1 MGGTRRQTDRQT
13 DRTVYRVASQLKIWR
28 EGANLNLLMEKPN
41 FVYYGINNLD
51 SQRGRGGQMLRRTD
65 TEKGVENG

>member
-1 MGGTRRQTDRQT
+1 MVPLEILAPAGSL
-13 DRTVYRVASQLKIWR
+13 VALLTEKIWR
-28 EGANLNLLMEKPN
+28 EGANINLLMEKPN

-51 SQRGRGGQMLRRTD
+51 SQRGGGQMLRRTD